1 MRSSKTLAIAG
12 AAIAG
17 LAMVSAKSAV
27 AGDLAPP
34 PILPPAPVV
43 ETLCCTNEAGWYLRG
58 DISVGANVSDKHSL
72 RTTPASATASGVVG
86 YNDDLGASVAGGVG
100 VGYAVNSWLRFD
112 GTVEYRG
119 GSKLSSVDYYGPNAA
134 NGFTTGKDFYSGNVS
149 SVVGLVNGYV
159 DLGTWY
165 CLTPYI
171 GGGVG
176 VAYNRI
182 DGFTDIGYSV
192 PVPPGGT
199 AGAYYKGGTSTNFA
213 WALMAGVSY
222 DVTSNLKLDL
232 GYRYLNLGKAQ
243 TGSSVPQFGPPTYVY
258 TQKDIQ
264 SHDVRLGMRW
274 IFADKS
280 APPPPSYGSAPIVRK
295 Y

>member
-1 MRSSKTLAIAG
+1 MRSTRTLAIMG

-17 LAMVSAKSAV
+17 LAAVSTIGH
-27 AGDLAPP
+27 AGDLAPAP
-34 PILPPAPVV
+34 LPLPPAPVID
-43 ETLCCTNEAGWYLRG
+43 TPCCGTEPGWYLRG
-58 DISVGANVSDKHSL
+58 DIGVGANQVGKHSIA
-72 RTTPASATASGVVG
+72 TSPVSATAADVVG
-86 YNDDLGASVAGGVG
+86 YNDDLGSSVFGGVG
-100 VGYAVNSWLRFD
+100 VGYALNSWLRFD

-119 GSKLSSVDYYGPNAA
+119 GGSLSSVDYYGPNAA
-134 NGFTTGKDFYSGNVS
+134 NGFNTGKDFYRANVS
-149 SVVGLVNGYV
+149 SIVGMVNAYV

-182 DGFTDIGYSV
+182 TGFTDQGYSV
-192 PVPPGGT
+192 PAGGPS
-199 AGAYYKGGTSTNFA
+199 GVYFKEGDKTNFA
-213 WALMAGVSY
+213 WALMAGVAY
-222 DVTSNLKLDL
+222 DVSSNLKLDL
-232 GYRYLNLGKAQ
+232 GYRYLNYGKVS

-258 TQKDIQ
+258 TQKELE
-264 SHDVRLGMRW
+264 SHDFRLGMRW

-280 APPPPSYGSAPIVRK
+280 APKQPSYSPIIRK

>member
-1 MRSSKTLAIAG
+1 MRSSKTLAVVGATIAS
-12 AAIAG
+12 
-17 LAMVSAKSAV
+17 LAMVSTKV
-27 AGDLAPP
+27 IAGDLPPPPLPVAPP
-34 PILPPAPVV
+34 IEAP
-43 ETLCCTNEAGWYLRG
+43 CCGTEAGWYLRG
-58 DISVGANVSDKHSL
+58 DIGVGANTSGKHSI
-72 RTTPASATASGVVG
+72 RTTPSSATAVGVTG
-86 YNDDLGASVAGGVG
+86 YNDDLGSSVAGGVG

-134 NGFTTGKDFYSGNVS
+134 NGFTTGKDFYNGNVS
-149 SVVGLVNGYV
+149 SVIGMANAYV

-192 PVPPGGT
+192 PSPPGGT
-199 AGAYYKGGTSTNFA
+199 AGAYYRPGDKTNFA
-213 WALMAGVSY
+213 WALMTGVSY
-222 DVTSNLKLDL
+222 DVSNNLKLDL
-232 GYRYLNLGKAQ
+232 GYRYLNYGKVT
-243 TGSSVPQFGPPTYVY
+243 TGSSVPQFGPPTYTY
-258 TQKDIQ
+258 TQKDLAT
-264 SHDVRLGMRW
+264 HEVRLGMRW
-274 IFADKS
+274 LFADRS
-280 APPPPSYGSAPIVRK
+280 APPPPSYAPAPLIRK